1 MFSSFIFGDFVLKYN
16 SSIGILW
23 EKLKIR
29 VESGKGCK
37 QMISNQVLQNTL
49 EGLKEISRTEFCII
63 DTEGKVLATTFS
75 DFSIQ
80 PGDIQAFVESQA
92 DSQLVK
98 GFQYF
103 KVCDDYQLEYILV
116 AHGDDE
122 DTYMVGKLAAFQIQN
137 LIVAYKELF
146 DKDSFIKNLLLD
158 NLLLVDIYNR
168 AKKLHIDADVR
179 RVVMILELQQEKD
192 HSAMESVKSFFG
204 GKSKDF
210 ITAVDEKSII
220 IVKELEESEGYAD
233 MDKLAHA
240 ILDTL
245 GLNRNEETHIAYGTI
260 VNELK
265 EVSRSYKEARMA
277 LDVGK
282 IFFGDKDVIAYS
294 SLGIGRLIYQLPIP
308 LCKMFIKEIFENKS
322 PDDFDEETLVTIDK
336 FFENSLNVSETSRQL
351 YIHRNTLVYRLDKL
365 QKSTGLDLRVF
376 EDAITFKIALMVV
389 RYMKYMETLEY

>member
-1 MFSSFIFGDFVLKYN
+1 
-16 SSIGILW
+16 
-23 EKLKIR
+23 
-29 VESGKGCK
+29 
-37 QMISNQVLQNTL
+37 MISNQVLQNTL

-80 PGDIQAFVESQA
+80 QGDIQAFVESQA

-122 DTYMVGKLAAFQIQN
+122 DTYMIGKLAAFQIQN
-137 LIVAYKELF
+137 LIVAYKERF

-179 RVVMILELQQEKD
+179 RVVMILELEQERE
-192 HSAMESVKSFFG
+192 HSSMESVKSLFG

-220 IVKELEESEGYAD
+220 IVKELEENEGYEE
-233 MDKLAHA
+233 MDKLAQT

-245 GLNRNEETHIAYGTI
+245 GLEKENNTHIAYGTI
-260 VNELK
+260 VSELK

-282 IFFGDKDVIAYS
+282 IFSPEKDVIAYS
-294 SLGIGRLIYQLPIP
+294 SLGIGRLIYQLPMS
-308 LCKMFIKEIFENKS
+308 LCEMFIHEVFGDEVPDIFNEEIN
-322 PDDFDEETLVTIDK
+322 TTIQK
-336 FFENSLNVSETSRQL
+336 FFENNLNISETARQL
-351 YIHRNTLVYRLDKL
+351 YVHRNTLVYRLERLEKAI
-365 QKSTGLDLRVF
+365 GLDIRKF
-376 EDAITFKIALMVV
+376 DDAMTFKIAMMVIAHMNQQKV
-389 RYMKYMETLEY
+389 EE